1 MALNG
6 SDIRARFNKKFM
18 HLSKKNSRAEAT
30 LILLV
35 EMTAIASCVLV
46 PLLILQHSWLAFVAV
61 YWIAIAMIGMR
72 MRCFGNIIH
81 ECSHG
86 GFVND
91 RAWNEAIGRLLSIL
105 LLYSF
110 ANYRRDHITH
120 HQYTGDYERD
130 REFADTAK
138 FNFHEPLTSSR
149 WLHYLRRFFV
159 AETILAYT
167 GRTFLGSN
175 ESLPWKIARLIYV
188 GSLLAAVGGLVV
200 LNPVAIIVVAF
211 WIVPLCVVLPAI
223 GYATDIMDHAG
234 LLQNEDDI
242 DKARNYVVE
251 SAFIQWLIF
260 PRNDSYHLF
269 HHLFPAVS
277 TRSFPECHAI
287 LMSECPEYAA
297 RKHSLAEWVEDFRY
311 RNPAPSIS

>member
-1 MALNG
+1 MSLNG
-6 SDIRARFNKKFM
+6 SDVRARFIKKFM
-18 HLSKKNSRAEAT
+18 YISRKNTRSEAILT
-30 LILLV
+30 LLLEV
-35 EMTAIASCVLV
+35 TAITSCVLASI
-46 PLLILQHSWLAFVAV
+46 LILQHSLLAFIAF
-61 YWIAIAMIGMR
+61 YPIAIAMIGMR
-72 MRCFGNIIH
+72 LRCFGNIIH

-86 GFVND
+86 GFVSE
-91 RAWNEAIGRLLSIL
+91 RTWNEAIGRLLSIL

-110 ANYRRDHITH
+110 SNYRRDHITH

-130 REFADTAK
+130 REFAETAK

-149 WLHYLRRFFV
+149 WIHYLRRFFV
-159 AETILAYT
+159 PETILAYT
-167 GRTFLGSN
+167 GRTFLGN
-175 ESLPWKIARLIYV
+175 DESLPWRAGRLLYV
-188 GSLLAAVGGLVV
+188 GFLLAAVGGLIV
-200 LNPVAIIVVAF
+200 LNPLAIAVVAF

-242 DKARNYVVE
+242 DKARNYVVQN
-251 SAFIQWLIF
+251 AFVQWLLF

-297 RKHSLAEWVEDFRY
+297 RKHSLMEWIEDFRH
-311 RNPAPSIS
+311 RTPAPSIG